1 MINAR
6 ELTTDQMRVVSW
18 LTTPRDRREPNTIEE
33 LAKEIGV
40 RPATILKWRSR
51 KLDALAAEETRM
63 KLLEHLPEVYD
74 VLAREAADGS
84 PEHMKLFLTVARGHD
99 VPPTAPTAP
108 DGTIVLM
115 GTEGNAKL
123 SKEDNDV

>member
-6 ELTTDQMRVVSW
+6 ELTTDQMKVLRW
-18 LTTPRDRREPNTIEE
+18 LTTPEMEREPKTLDD
-33 LAKEIGV
+33 LAAEIGV

-51 KLDALAAEETRM
+51 KLDALAAEESRM
-63 KLLEHLPEVYD
+63 KLFEHLPEVYE

-108 DGTIVLM
+108 DGPTALM
-115 GTEGNAKL
+115 WTEGNTMMNIG
-123 SKEDNDV
+123 DNDA

>member
-1 MINAR
+1 
-6 ELTTDQMRVVSW
+6 MRVVSW
-18 LTTPRDRREPNTIEE
+18 LATPEMEREPKTLED
-33 LAKEIGV
+33 LATEIGV

-63 KLLEHLPEVYD
+63 KLFEHLPEVYG

-99 VPPTAPTAP
+99 VPPTAPLRQTDP
-108 DGTIVLM
+108 QL
-115 GTEGNAKL
+115 
-123 SKEDNDV
+123 

>member
-18 LTTPRDRREPNTIEE
+18 LATPEMEREPKTLED
-33 LAKEIGV
+33 LATEIGV

-63 KLLEHLPEVYD
+63 KLFEHLPEVYD

-84 PEHMKLFLTVARGHD
+84 PEHMELFLKVACGYG
-99 VPPTAPTAP
+99 VPPTTPTAP
-108 DGTIVLM
+108 DGPTALM
-115 GTEGNAKL
+115 WTEGNAKL
-123 SKEDNDV
+123 SKGDNDV

>member
-1 MINAR
+1 MKVLR
-6 ELTTDQMRVVSW
+6 W
-18 LTTPRDRREPNTIEE
+18 LSSPENEREPNTIEE

-63 KLLEHLPEVYD
+63 KLFEHLPEVYD
-74 VLAREAADGS
+74 VLAKGAAEGS

-108 DGTIVLM
+108 DGHTALM
-115 GTEGNAKL
+115 GTEGNTKMNIG
-123 SKEDNDV
+123 DNDA

>member
-6 ELTTDQMRVVSW
+6 ELTTDQMKVLRW
-18 LTTPRDRREPNTIEE
+18 LATPEREREPKTLED
-33 LAKEIGV
+33 LATEIGV

-63 KLLEHLPEVYD
+63 KLFEHLPKVYE
-74 VLAREAADGS
+74 VLAKGAADGS

-108 DGTIVLM
+108 DGPTALIW
-115 GTEGNAKL
+115 TEGNAKMN
-123 SKEDNDV
+123 KGDNDA